1 LAELLERELTPYT
14 RGNNTEVDGPQVL
27 LRAEAGQSMAFV
39 LHELTTNAAKYGA
52 LSTSEGKIAV
62 RWHWPPNG
70 GARERLIIEWQEIG
84 GPAVAAPCKSGYGTS
99 VIRELIP
106 HELGGKAD
114 LTITPQGVR
123 CHMEIPG
130 HWVERETA
138 PIDAQSPL
146 VTLAGKGFDPL
157 GAGSTDSR

>member
-84 GPAVAAPCKSGYGTS
+84 GPAVAAPCKSVS
-99 VIRELIP
+99 
-106 HELGGKAD
+106 
-114 LTITPQGVR
+114 
-123 CHMEIPG
+123 
-130 HWVERETA
+130 
-138 PIDAQSPL
+138 
-146 VTLAGKGFDPL
+146 LAMGR
-157 GAGSTDSR
+157 A